1 MPTLLEVMEGIKAQR
16 LEAMRKV
23 ALDNRVKVLHILREE
38 FAASQLLHA
47 VIPEMGDLVDMEP
60 FRTVIMNTPP
70 EETATAALFSQA
82 MEELPILIDK
92 WRKAKDS
99 ELLAIMKCLPDIGD
113 DATESILRLA
123 STFFSCKMCTTRFI
137 GYPQVLVHSCFLTKC
152 RPEWGHIRALVGS
165 RFWHTQYI
173 EVPLDLYMSA
183 KSVLELCGR
192 DPKTASAQDIRD
204 LNPLFECLDCKDK
217 ETSSRLF
224 MRYGYAVRV
233 LDFFP
238 YSTYSLVD
246 CRFSIP

>member
-1 MPTLLEVMEGIKAQR
+1 MDTPLEK
-16 LEAMRKV
+16 
-23 ALDNRVKVLHILREE
+23 
-38 FAASQLLHA
+38 
-47 VIPEMGDLVDMEP
+47 
-60 FRTVIMNTPP
+60 TPM
-70 EETATAALFSQA
+70 AALFSQA
-82 MEELPILIDK
+82 MEELPVLIDG
-92 WRKAKDS
+92 WRKTKDS

-113 DATESILRLA
+113 DVTESILHLA

-152 RPEWGHIRALVGS
+152 RPEWGHMPALAGS

-183 KSVLELCGR
+183 KSILELCGR
-192 DPKTASAQDIRD
+192 DAKTARAQDVGD
-204 LNPLFECLDCKDK
+204 LNPLFECLDCKDD

-233 LDFFP
+233 LDFFS
-238 YSTYSLVD
+238 YSTCSFVA